1 MILAFYRKLKKKKHP
16 LTKMAK
22 KLNSGP
28 LPECTICMTVF
39 KHDTTFPQHMKAHE
53 AKIDINAAM
62 VCPVCTIEV
71 ESRKALNP
79 HIKEHHPEKN
89 GQGCCI
95 ECLEFMP
102 VSKKFRQNDFESKMT
117 FFS

>member
-1 MILAFYRKLKKKKHP
+1 
-16 LTKMAK
+16 MAK

-39 KHDTTFPQHMKAHE
+39 KHETTFPQHMKAHE

-102 VSKKFRQNDFESKMT
+102 VSKNFRQNDFASQI
-117 FFS
+117 